1 MATIKKATFNLPVD
15 EIEAL
20 KQLAISE
27 SKTVTEV
34 LRRAI
39 KAELFLSENYKQGN
53 KILIESADKSMR
65 EVIRA

>member
-53 KILIESADKSMR
+53 KILIESVDKSMK
-65 EVIRA
+65 EIIRA

>member
-1 MATIKKATFNLPVD
+1 MADVKKATFNLPVE

-20 KQLAISE
+20 KSLANSE
-27 SKTVTEV
+27 HKTVTEI

-53 KILIESADKSMR
+53 KILIESKDQPMR